1 MAQSG
6 GFSMQHYKVG
16 QVASLCG
23 GDLVKTGS
31 LSAKD
36 VQFDSRLCS
45 KGTVFFA
52 LTGENADGFSFIGS
66 AADKGC
72 SAVVVSREK
81 AAEAKHRLGSSLCAI
96 IAVSDPLRS
105 LQLLAKNYIS
115 QFPKVS
121 YVGITG
127 SCGKTTTKE
136 ALASITAMMGPTV
149 KTPGNFNS
157 EIGLPLSLLQVQQD
171 TEYGIFEMGIDH
183 VGEMDRMVD
192 MVKPSYA
199 LLTNI
204 GISHLEKFGTQETI
218 ATEKGKIFHPDLEKG
233 FLNKSCRFCTSLEK
247 KAPHKIDYFGYDDL
261 SFTDLGLDGWAIHS
275 DGQTFFVKCVGRH
288 LLLDVIGAIKVA
300 KSMGATPSQ
309 IAQGLEGFV
318 SMKGRSSIINGDVT
332 IIEDYYNASLDSTNS
347 ILDYVQSLQWKGY
360 KKAVLGPMKELGA
373 KSVLAHNLI
382 ARHLMRS
389 QLDSTFLY
397 GAEMKGAYDLL
408 KRTGYDKPVFFT
420 DDFSEL
426 ESKVGRDTRRG
437 DLYLVKASRSVA
449 MERIIPVIRDGR

>member
-1 MAQSG
+1 MEQHI
-6 GFSMQHYKVG
+6 GFATQQYGVG

-23 GDLVKTGS
+23 GTLVKNGT
-31 LSAKD
+31 LIAED

-45 KGTVFFA
+45 RGTVFFA
-52 LTGENADGFSFIGS
+52 LPGEKEDGFSYIGE
-66 AADKGC
+66 AASKGC
-72 SAVVVSREK
+72 SAVIVSLGK
-81 AAEAKHRLGSSLCAI
+81 AMEAKQRLCSSPCAV
-96 IAVSDPLRS
+96 IAVADPLRS

-121 YVGITG
+121 YIGITG

-136 ALASITAMMGPTV
+136 ALAAITAMMGPTV

-157 EIGLPLSLLQVQQD
+157 EIGLPLSLLQVNKD

-183 VGEMDRMVD
+183 VGEMDRMVE
-192 MVKPSYA
+192 MVRPDFA

-218 ATEKGKIFHPDLEKG
+218 AREKGKIFHPDLKEG
-233 FLNKSCRFCTSLEK
+233 FLNKSCRYCTFLEK
-247 KAPHKIDYFGYDDL
+247 KAPRKMHYFGYGDL
-261 SFTDLGLDGWAIHS
+261 SYTDLGLDGWAIHYE
-275 DGQTFFVKCVGRH
+275 GQTFFVKCVGKH
-288 LLLDVIGAIKVA
+288 LLLDIIGAIKVA
-300 KSMGATPSQ
+300 KSLGANPSQ

-318 SMKGRSSIINGDVT
+318 SMKGRSSIINGEVT

-347 ILDYVQSLQWKGY
+347 ILDYLQSLQWKGY

-373 KSVLAHNLI
+373 KSAQAHTLI
-382 ARHLMRS
+382 ARHLMRT

-397 GAEMKGAYDLL
+397 GPEMKGAYDLL
-408 KRTGYDKPVFFT
+408 KKSGYGRGVFFT

-426 ESKVGRDTRRG
+426 ETRVSKDTRRG
-437 DLYLVKASRSVA
+437 DLFLVKASRSVA
-449 MERIIPVIRDGR
+449 MERIIPAIRDGR